1 MRQGEIWYANLTPTK
16 GTEQSGH
23 RPVVIISGDMLNV
36 NLPIVIA
43 CPLTTK
49 IKGYKGN
56 VILEPDRANGLE
68 NTSEVLTFHI
78 RSMAQE
84 RLSKRVGRISKKEL
98 NAIKETVDDLLR
110 Y

>member
-23 RPVVIISGDMLNV
+23 RPVVIISGDMLNF

-56 VILEPDRANGLE
+56 VILEPDSSNGLE
-68 NTSEVLTFHI
+68 HTSEVLTFHI

-84 RLSKRVGRISKKEL
+84 RLSRRVGKVSKKEL